1 MFSTGLLL
9 KLRFGKKKL
18 SQTNIC
24 NTFPSSVPYNTVSKI
39 LQSNCKQACK
49 KYILAR
55 SMWLHRVFTDLANTN
70 KRHCLTIDC
79 SGVNKNWPGKYW
91 TQADNSDK
99 QVCYFNKPCDDEFY
113 NVFISERIHSGSFD
127 KGIYFQ
133 ITWVRDNNETFNT
146 EKTLEDGTTDDRL
159 SKTDLD
165 TEPEFAGRDVRK
177 QRAKELSE

>member
-55 SMWLHRVFTDLANTN
+55 SM
-70 KRHCLTIDC
+70 
-79 SGVNKNWPGKYW
+79 
-91 TQADNSDK
+91 
-99 QVCYFNKPCDDEFY
+99 
-113 NVFISERIHSGSFD
+113 
-127 KGIYFQ
+127 
-133 ITWVRDNNETFNT
+133 
-146 EKTLEDGTTDDRL
+146 
-159 SKTDLD
+159 
-165 TEPEFAGRDVRK
+165 
-177 QRAKELSE
+177 